1 MRLSLRV
8 GSAAALIIIAL
19 VLINRQLHTVPG
31 QNPSSFWHFDT
42 TSFQATLRPQS
53 QVAQDSHRKWGSG
66 TNNKLGLSYQT
77 TPIEVPNDGV
87 IVMGKLREE
96 DTAWVSAEL
105 AEWRNYVYTVD
116 DTTVATHTPKN
127 KGREALP
134 YLQYIVD
141 HYDDLPAVIVFL
153 HSHRDGWPA
162 AWHTD
167 TMEYSNVDSVR
178 ALQRDYVLQEGFVN
192 LRCQL
197 SPGCPDE
204 MKPFRSP
211 PKPGNT
217 GEKHYAT
224 AWKELFGNTNVPETI
239 AAPCCSQFA
248 VSKDQ
253 VLKRPLSDYK
263 RMYEWVLTNDLPDE
277 VTSNIMEYSWHIIFG
292 REPVFC
298 PDVFQCYADVYGE
311 EVYGF

>member
-1 MRLSLRV
+1 MRLSLRI
-8 GSAAALIIIAL
+8 GLAAALIIVAL
-19 VLINRQLHTVPG
+19 VLINRQLHTVG
-31 QNPSSFWHFDT
+31 QAPQSFWHFDT
-42 TSFQATLRPQS
+42 TSFRVALRPPQ
-53 QVAQDSHRKWGSG
+53 QTTQDGIRRKWGGGS
-66 TNNKLGLSYQT
+66 KKLLGLTYQT
-77 TPIEVPNDGV
+77 TPIEVPNAGV

-96 DTAWVSAEL
+96 NTAWVSAEV
-105 AEWRNYVYTVD
+105 AEWRNYIYTVD
-116 DTTVATHTPKN
+116 DTNAPVHTPKN

-141 HYDDLPAVIVFL
+141 HYDDLPPMIIFL

-167 TMEYSNVDSVR
+167 TMDYSNVDSVR
-178 ALQRDYVLQEGFVN
+178 ALQRDFVLQEGFVN

-197 SPGCPDE
+197 SPGCPAE
-204 MKPFRSP
+204 MQPFRNP
-211 PKPGNT
+211 PKPGDN
-217 GEKHYAT
+217 GEKHYAD
-224 AWKELFGNTNVPETI
+224 AWKELFGNTKVPEII

-248 VSKDQ
+248 VSKEQ
-253 VLKRPLSDYK
+253 VLMRPLSDYK
-263 RMYEWVLTNDLPDE
+263 RMYNWVLNNDLPDE

-292 REPVFC
+292 KDPVFC